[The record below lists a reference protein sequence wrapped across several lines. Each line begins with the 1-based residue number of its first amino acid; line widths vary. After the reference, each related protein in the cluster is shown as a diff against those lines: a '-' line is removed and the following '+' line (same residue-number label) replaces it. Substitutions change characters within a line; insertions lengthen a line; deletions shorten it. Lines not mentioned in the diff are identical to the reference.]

1 VVAAIAAALFAVLA
15 VLATVSWTALRHAD
29 AAASSAGHS
38 LLVHDTGARTATIVV
53 TTLGSP
59 PVVDAVAVLAVLV
72 LAWQRDWGWALG
84 VAFARLGESGVET
97 LVKVIVGRPRPP
109 LLPHLVAT
117 PGASFPSGHAA
128 GTAATYVAVA
138 LAFTMSSSVALRRWA
153 IAAAAVLI
161 VAVAASRVLLGVH
174 YPTDVLGG
182 AALGIAFAVAGNSI
196 AVYWN
201 GARSSPA

>member
-1 VVAAIAAALFAVLA
+1 MVAAIPAALFAVFA

-29 AAASSAGHS
+29 AAASTAGHS
-38 LLVHDTGARTATIVV
+38 LLVQDAGARTATIVV

-59 PVVDAVAVLAVLV
+59 PVVNAVAILAVAVLA
-72 LAWQRDWGWALG
+72 WRHDWGWALG
-84 VAFARLGESGVET
+84 VAFARLGESGVVT
-97 LVKVIVGRPRPP
+97 LVKMIVGRPRPP

-128 GTAATYVAVA
+128 GTAATYVVVA
-138 LAFTMSSSVALRRWA
+138 LAFTVSSSVVLRWWA
-153 IAAAAVLI
+153 IAAAGVLI
-161 VAVAASRVLLGVH
+161 AAVAASRVLLGVH

-196 AVYWN
+196 AVYWD
-201 GARSSPA
+201 GARGSPA